1 MAKGKKPIGI
11 IDRRLASGSVHTV
24 GGRSIPLVEPQ
35 RWTVRVVNSQI
46 SDARL
51 WEMQAEKGWVYAE
64 EADISIPVHEIGYR
78 VMDGRLVKGERGQLV
93 LMKMLQSDYA
103 KIARAKDD
111 ANKEQTFGAKAVKNS
126 IVNAVASEPGGDQ
139 GAEFIQN
146 AVRSITVTDSREAVS
161 LED

>member
-1 MAKGKKPIGI
+1 MPPKKREISVV
-11 IDRRLASGSVHTV
+11 DRRLKSGAIFAAGS
-24 GGRSIPLVEPQ
+24 RPIPLSEPQ
-35 RWTVRVVNSQI
+35 KWVLREVNAQI
-46 SDARL
+46 SDNRM

-64 EADISIPVHEIGYR
+64 EADIAIPVHEIGYR

-111 ANKEQTFGAKAVKNS
+111 ANKEQTFGAKAVKNTILS
-126 IVNAVASEPGGDQ
+126 AVSREQGGDQ
-139 GAEFIQN
+139 GAEFLQN